1 MSDSSDKFKLDDL
14 HKGGPSLS
22 FFRLWVN
29 RFTVAWM
36 FLTRVPLPSWWN
48 KPLPGEIVGVDPK
61 DKGLGMI
68 PLSDTVQTWPFVGLF
83 VGAIAGGILWGGAQL
98 GLHPMASAVLG
109 LMVAA
114 LITGA
119 LHEDGLADVADGFG
133 GGRTIAK
140 KLEIMKDSYIGTYG
154 VLTLILVVGFKVTTL
169 GSFNGPGLAAGA
181 LVGAHVLSR
190 AALPLMMALMRPA
203 REGGLG
209 LAAGIPTRD
218 DAIVTAI
225 IGVLIVLLTLGLWP
239 GLLASALA
247 TVAALV
253 MAWTA
258 KRQIGG
264 FTGAVLGATEQ
275 LIEAAVLAGLAVAF
289 RTVFYI

>member
-1 MSDSSDKFKLDDL
+1 MSKSADKSNSDDL
-14 HKGGPSLS
+14 HRGGPSLS

-48 KPLPGEIVGVDPK
+48 KPMPGEVVGVDPK

-83 VGAIAGGILWGGAQL
+83 VGAFAGSAVWAGAQL

-133 GGRTIAK
+133 GGRSIAK

-190 AALPLMMALMRPA
+190 AALPLMMSLMTPA

-209 LAAGIPTRD
+209 TAAGIPTRD

-225 IGVLIVLLTLGLWP
+225 IGVLVVLLTLGLWP
-239 GLLASALA
+239 GLLASILA
-247 TVAALV
+247 AAVAVV
-253 MAWTA
+253 MGWTA

-264 FTGAVLGATEQ
+264 FTGDVLGATEQ

-289 RTVFYI
+289 RTVFYT

>member
-1 MSDSSDKFKLDDL
+1 MSESADKSSPDDL
-14 HKGGPSLS
+14 HRGGPSLS

-29 RFTVAWM
+29 RFSVAWM

-48 KPLPGEIVGVDPK
+48 KPMPGEIVGVDPK

-83 VGAIAGGILWGGAQL
+83 VGAIAGGILWAGASL

-109 LMVAA
+109 LIVAA
-114 LITGA
+114 MITGA

-133 GGRTIAK
+133 GGRSIAK
-140 KLEIMKDSYIGTYG
+140 KLEIMKDSHIGSYG

-190 AALPLMMALMRPA
+190 AALPLMMSLMSPA
-203 REGGLG
+203 RKGGLASG
-209 LAAGIPTRD
+209 AGIPTRD

-225 IGVLIVLLTLGLWP
+225 IGVLIVLLTLGLWA
-239 GLLASALA
+239 GVLAAVLA
-247 TVAALV
+247 GIAAIG
-253 MAWTA
+253 MGWYAN
-258 KRQIGG
+258 RQIGG
-264 FTGAVLGATEQ
+264 FTGDVLGATEQ
-275 LIEAAVLAGLAVAF
+275 LIEAVVLAGLAVAF